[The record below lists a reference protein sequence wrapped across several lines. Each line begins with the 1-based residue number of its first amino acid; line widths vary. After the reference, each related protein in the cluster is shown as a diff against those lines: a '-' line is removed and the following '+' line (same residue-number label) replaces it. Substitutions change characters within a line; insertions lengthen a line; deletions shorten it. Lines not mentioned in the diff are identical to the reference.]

1 MKMSKISQS
10 RRVDTRSASTRK
22 TPSASETLR
31 QVTGFTAAC
40 VLISNVIGSGIFTT
54 TGFMA
59 RDIGDPGLILLLWFV
74 GALLALSGALSY
86 SELGAALPQVGGEYV
101 YIRRAYNPFIGF
113 LSGWTSFTIGFGAAI
128 AAAAMGFSA
137 YLLQVFAAE
146 NENSILG
153 KILALGLIWALTSV
167 HIAGVGPGGF
177 LQRLLTI
184 LKVGAIVLLVGGAL
198 LVGQGQWQNLAVTSP
213 SASPSL
219 GTLFVSL
226 IFVTYTYSGWNAAG
240 YIAGEVHDPG
250 RNIPRSM
257 IWGTLFVGLV
267 YVVLNLIYFY
277 ALPVTA
283 LAQEP
288 VLPVAKKVSVALFGP
303 VAARFVALLLSL
315 SIAGAASAMIWA
327 GPRVYAAMAN
337 DGVVPTLF
345 SQTQGNETPR
355 QAIILQSMW
364 VTLLIVSGTFEQLVV
379 YSGLALTLFG
389 GLAVGAVI
397 VLRWREPDLVRP
409 YRVPLYPLIPL
420 FYLGMSVLIL
430 SYTILERPTES
441 LLAIGTVL
449 SGTPLYFWWRGKY
462 GTERAAT

>member
-1 MKMSKISQS
+1 MPSSRPSQS
-10 RRVDTRSASTRK
+10 AA
-22 TPSASETLR
+22 PEAAR

-40 VLISNVIGSGIFTT
+40 VLVSNVIGSGIFTT

-59 RDIGDPGLILLLWFV
+59 RDIGDPGLILTLWLL
-74 GALLALSGALSY
+74 GALLALAGALSY
-86 SELGAALPQVGGEYV
+86 SELGAALPQGGGEYV
-101 YIRRAYNPFIGF
+101 YIRRAYSPFVGF

-128 AAAAMGFSA
+128 AAAAMGFAA
-137 YLLQVFAAE
+137 YLLQVFPLE
-146 NENSILG
+146 SETSIAG
-153 KILALGLIWALTSV
+153 KILALSLIWALTSV

-177 LQRLLTI
+177 LQRLLTV
-184 LKVGAIVLLVGGAL
+184 LKVGAILLLVGGAL

-213 SASPSL
+213 SPSPSL
-219 GTLFVSL
+219 GTVFVSL

-240 YIAGEVHDPG
+240 YIAGEISNPG

-277 ALPVTA
+277 ALPVTI

-303 VAARFVALLLSL
+303 VAARFVALLLSI

-327 GPRVYAAMAN
+327 GPRVYAAMAS
-337 DGVVPTLF
+337 DGVVPQLF
-345 SQTQGNETPR
+345 KTDGNETPR

-364 VTLLIVSGTFEQLVV
+364 VTVLIASGTFEQLVV

-397 VLRWREPDLVRP
+397 VLRWREPGLARP
-409 YRVPLYPLIPL
+409 YRVPLYPLVPL
-420 FYLGMSVLIL
+420 FYLAMSVFIL
-430 SYTILERPTES
+430 GYTILERPLES
-441 LLAIGTVL
+441 LLAMGTVL

-462 GTERAAT
+462 GTDD

>member
-1 MKMSKISQS
+1 MQKSPS
-10 RRVDTRSASTRK
+10 RRVDKRSASTPNA
-22 TPSASETLR
+22 PSAPETLR

-59 RDIGDPGLILLLWFV
+59 RDIGDPGLILMLWLL
-74 GALLALSGALSY
+74 GAVLALSGALSY

-101 YIRRAYNPFIGF
+101 YIRRAYNPFVGF

-128 AAAAMGFSA
+128 AAAAMGFAA
-137 YLLQVFAAE
+137 YLLQVFPLGTE
-146 NENSILG
+146 TGIVG
-153 KILALGLIWALTSV
+153 KILALSLIWALTSV

-177 LQRLLTI
+177 LQRLLTV
-184 LKVGAIVLLVGGAL
+184 LKVGAILLLIGGAL
-198 LVGQGQWQNLAVTSP
+198 LVGQGQWQNLAVTNP
-213 SASPSL
+213 STNPSL

-240 YIAGEVHDPG
+240 YIAGEISNPG

-277 ALPVTA
+277 ALPVTI

-303 VAARFVALLLSL
+303 VAARFVALLLSV

-327 GPRVYAAMAN
+327 GPRVYAAMAS
-337 DGVVPTLF
+337 DGVVPKLF
-345 SQTQGNETPR
+345 RTEGNETPR

-364 VTLLIVSGTFEQLVV
+364 VTVLIVSGTFEQLVV

-389 GLAVGAVI
+389 ALAVSAVI

-409 YRVPLYPLIPL
+409 YRVPLYPLVPL

-430 SYTILERPTES
+430 SYTILERPLES

-462 GTERAAT
+462 EAE